1 MGVELCEAK
10 EVVLYRGANKMAV
23 KHEKTPNDK
32 IHSPIPFMAHPF
44 AAPAHTIE
52 AASLPKQ
59 SELFVQNQQTY
70 SYFCRRKRCLECRI
84 GNVMLHKINQIP

>member
-1 MGVELCEAK
+1 MLEWKHLLTRWIYCLDREICL
-10 EVVLYRGANKMAV
+10 LYY
-23 KHEKTPNDK
+23 EKTHSDK
-32 IHSPIPFMAHPF
+32 THSSIPFLAHLF

-84 GNVMLHKINQIP
+84 GNVM

>member
-1 MGVELCEAK
+1 MGMELCEAK

-32 IHSPIPFMAHPF
+32 IHSPIPLLAHHF
-44 AAPAHTIE
+44 E
-52 AASLPKQ
+52 SASLLKQ
-59 SELFVQNQQTY
+59 SELLVQNQQTY